1 MSEPAWYQDYG
12 AAMASAKSAQKPL
25 LVDFYSETCL
35 GCEKMSAVTY
45 QQAPV
50 VEFVTQ
56 HFVPLKLNVK
66 EPKPEFRE
74 LLRMAK
80 PLFTPLLLFLDFNGT
95 EVRRFTGYL
104 PPAEFLAELHFVLGW
119 VDLLHTRF
127 ADGYARFRGI
137 VEQYPKSHV
146 APEALYWSGVAAYRW
161 NNRGLDGLIPEWI
174 ELRARYPESTWWT
187 RASCIAERMPTL
199 MSA

>member
-1 MSEPAWYQDYG
+1 MSEPAWYQDYS
-12 AAMASAKSAQKPL
+12 AAMASAKSAQKPVV
-25 LVDFYSETCL
+25 VDFYSDTCL
-35 GCEKMSAVTY
+35 GCEKLSAVTY

-56 HFVPLKLNVK
+56 YFIPLKLNVK